1 MKQAQFHAAIVKDLN
16 THPLPPPHEELLKY
30 FEPPRRVLKRAREAI
45 EECKSTFNVREGKPP
60 SSHRMHNSGSCGVHP
75 VPKKVAR
82 VRKDEHVRAR
92 DEDEEMLLLDRQAG
106 PSQTQAQ
113 RATQSRSFVQ
123 TQTAS
128 PSRTQQKKTTGN
140 DSDSATEIEDES
152 DDEGLLLDSAA
163 RPPERAAPLPTPAR
177 SLSPD
182 PRIDRNRPKGRIIG
196 YTYPLADFR
205 KNTERGDVV
214 TKAVEDLAY
223 IVKEVVVRPFA
234 SKRFDEMLECMHEL
248 RKVSLEVCMSL

>member
-1 MKQAQFHAAIVKDLN
+1 MKQAQFHAAIVRDLN

-45 EECKSTFNVREGKPP
+45 EECKSTFNVREGKPHIQ
-60 SSHRMHNSGSCGVHP
+60 SHASGSRRIHV

-113 RATQSRSFVQ
+113 RATQPRSFAQ
-123 TQTAS
+123 QTAS

-140 DSDSATEIEDES
+140 DSDSATEIEDYE
-152 DDEGLLLDSAA
+152 DDEELLLDSAA
-163 RPPERAAPLPTPAR
+163 RRPERAAPLPTPAR

-205 KNTERGDVV
+205 KNIERGDVV
-214 TKAVEDLAY
+214 TKAVVDLAY

-234 SKRFDEMLECMHEL
+234 SKRFEEMLECMHEL
-248 RKVSLEVCMSL
+248 RKVSLEVRMFT